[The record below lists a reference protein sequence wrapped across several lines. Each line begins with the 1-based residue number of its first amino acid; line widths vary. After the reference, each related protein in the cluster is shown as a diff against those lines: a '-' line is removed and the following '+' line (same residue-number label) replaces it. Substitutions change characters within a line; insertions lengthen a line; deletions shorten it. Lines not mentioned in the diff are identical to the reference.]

1 MVFVIL
7 FKQEDKIG
15 FMYNKDQ
22 DNVVSEPE
30 HQVSISVN
38 IRLHLCV
45 VTVCIRKF
53 MLEILK
59 IHWN

>member
-1 MVFVIL
+1 MVFIIL
-7 FKQEDKIG
+7 FEREDKIG

-38 IRLHLCV
+38 IYLHLYV
-45 VTVCIRKF
+45 VTVY
-53 MLEILK
+53 M
-59 IHWN
+59 

>member
-1 MVFVIL
+1 MVFIIL
-7 FKQEDKIG
+7 FKWEDKIR

-38 IRLHLCV
+38 IRLHLSV